1 MEKNKLTAPVEKLGL
16 EVKAYGEAKLNTLKL
31 QTAKGLSQGIA
42 SVTSYLLL
50 FILGS
55 AFVLVLSMGLILFLG
70 EKLGSYATAA
80 FYVAGALLLIF
91 IILMLVRKY
100 LFRNSFIPGFVDMF
114 GTEDTEG
121 TEPIKNWKELDI
133 AIMQS
138 QVQEYK
144 QEARIAKQVARV
156 KMSFSPELLIPTILK
171 RIIGKRK

>member
-16 EVKAYGEAKLNTLKL
+16 EVKAYGDAKLNTLKL

-114 GTEDTEG
+114 GTEDS
-121 TEPIKNWKELDI
+121 EPIKNWKELDI